1 MLVGGAPPQEEHAWW
16 QCGFV
21 SISSRA
27 GDSQALPGYVSV
39 YLQLSDPRN
48 SSKWDVFAS
57 YRLSLSGPGASAAR
71 RDALA
76 RDSWHRFSARKKS
89 HGGL

>member
-1 MLVGGAPPQEEHAWW
+1 M
-16 QCGFV
+16 